1 MRKKVSRRNVIKAI
15 VATFFGLIVVF
26 PIFYAFS
33 ASFFSVSDFSTYPP
47 KIIAPSFN
55 GTNYV
60 RAFKESLLLRFMLN
74 SLFVGVVGSFLRMA
88 VAVLAAFAVAQLKF
102 KGRNFLFFLILGT
115 MMLPADA
122 LIIENYLTISKLGL
136 VDSYLGIMSIYL
148 LAPTQMFMLRQGFK
162 SIPQTYKEVASMDG
176 CSDFR
181 FLISVGLPLMKS
193 LVLTLWLHSFVT
205 IWNTY
210 LWPLLVTNKAHMRT
224 VQVGI
229 TMLGYAESLDY
240 GPIFAAISLL
250 ILPSLII
257 FLLLRKRIVS
267 GITAGTIVG

>member
-1 MRKKVSRRNVIKAI
+1 MIKRNLWLNIVKGA
-15 VATFFGLIVVF
+15 VATLFGLIVIF

-47 KIIAPSFN
+47 KIFPPGFSPH
-55 GTNYV
+55 NYV

-74 SLFVGVVGSFLRMA
+74 SLIVATVGSFIRMA

-102 KGRNFLFFLILGT
+102 KGQNFLFFLILGT

-136 VDSYLGIMSIYL
+136 IDSYLGIMSIYL

-162 SIPQTYKEVASMDG
+162 SIPKTYREVAAIDG
-176 CSDFR
+176 CGDFR
-181 FLISVGLPLMKS
+181 FLLSVALPMMKS

-210 LWPLLVTNKAHMRT
+210 LWPLLVTNKPQMRT

-257 FLLLRKRIVS
+257 FLLLRKRIVA
-267 GITAGTIVG
+267 GIAAGTIVG